1 MVAGAENK
9 WPEGSVHL
17 EAAKG
22 VNELFGVGRAGLSDA
37 GRERFHR
44 QVADDRTEPRI
55 VVVALLIS
63 SKESLGRIDL
73 APGITGDD
81 PAGRRLVLEWI
92 EIFRLAA
99 QQIDHNAILKGTAS
113 ATLAYEYGQV
123 AAEQGA
129 EDGIGL
135 GIVDCLRHRAGIDL
149 AERRRLLGD
158 KLNVALMR
166 FHQL

>member
-63 SKESLGRIDL
+63 SKESLVLGRIDL
-73 APGITGDD
+73 APGIAGDD
-81 PAGRRLVLEWI
+81 PAGRCLVLEWI

-99 QQIDHNAILKGTAS
+99 QQIDHDAILKGAAS

-129 EDGIGL
+129 EN
-135 GIVDCLRHRAGIDL
+135 RKSTR
-149 AERRRLLGD
+149 
-158 KLNVALMR
+158 
-166 FHQL
+166 